1 MKTWRASTKARQE
14 TLRRAA
20 LSTIDDGGG
29 KPVRLPPHRINLAN
43 YERRSRDACYYFEP
57 VFALRLAAHRAFMA
71 SDNFFLPAGVRPP
84 FFLGALVREVLPAL
98 RRAQFALAAA
108 ESLARVAAD
117 MPLLPLARAG
127 EGGVLP
133 PKSEAN
139 RRSSV

>member
-1 MKTWRASTKARQE
+1 MR
-14 TLRRAA
+14 
-20 LSTIDDGGG
+20 LS
-29 KPVRLPPHRINLAN
+29 PHRINLAN
-43 YERRSRDACYYFEP
+43 YERRSRDACYYLEP

-84 FFLGALVREVLPAL
+84 FFLGALVREVAPAL

-117 MPLLPLARAG
+117 MSRLPLARAG
-127 EGGVLP
+127 EGEGEGGLLP

>member
-1 MKTWRASTKARQE
+1 MR
-14 TLRRAA
+14 
-20 LSTIDDGGG
+20 LS
-29 KPVRLPPHRINLAN
+29 PHRINLAN
-43 YERRSRDACYYFEP
+43 YERRSRDACYYLEP
-57 VFALRLAAHRAFMA
+57 ALRLAAHRAFMA

-84 FFLGALVREVLPAL
+84 FFLTGVALVRALAPAL

-117 MPLLPLARAG
+117 MPRLPLARAG
-127 EGGVLP
+127 EGGLLP

>member
-1 MKTWRASTKARQE
+1 
-14 TLRRAA
+14 
-20 LSTIDDGGG
+20 
-29 KPVRLPPHRINLAN
+29 
-43 YERRSRDACYYFEP
+43 
-57 VFALRLAAHRAFMA
+57 MA

-84 FFLGALVREVLPAL
+84 FFLAGVALVRALAPAL

-117 MPLLPLARAG
+117 MPRLPLAGAG
-127 EGGVLP
+127 EGEGGLGPP

>member
-1 MKTWRASTKARQE
+1 MR
-14 TLRRAA
+14 
-20 LSTIDDGGG
+20 LS
-29 KPVRLPPHRINLAN
+29 PHRFNLAN

-84 FFLGALVREVLPAL
+84 FFLGALVRAVTPAL

-108 ESLARVAAD
+108 ESLARVAAV
-117 MPLLPLARAG
+117 MPRLPLAGAG
-127 EGGVLP
+127 EGEGGLGPP

>member
-1 MKTWRASTKARQE
+1 
-14 TLRRAA
+14 
-20 LSTIDDGGG
+20 
-29 KPVRLPPHRINLAN
+29 VRFSPHRFNLAN
-43 YERRSRDACYYFEP
+43 YEHRSRDACYYFEP

-84 FFLGALVREVLPAL
+84 FFLGALVRKLPPAL

-117 MPLLPLARAG
+117 MPRLPLARAG
-127 EGGVLP
+127 EGGCLP
-133 PKSEAN
+133 PKSDAN

>member
-1 MKTWRASTKARQE
+1 
-14 TLRRAA
+14 
-20 LSTIDDGGG
+20 
-29 KPVRLPPHRINLAN
+29 
-43 YERRSRDACYYFEP
+43 
-57 VFALRLAAHRAFMA
+57 MA

-84 FFLGALVREVLPAL
+84 FFLGALVREVAPAL

-117 MPLLPLARAG
+117 MPRLPLARAG
-127 EGGVLP
+127 EGEGEGGLLP

>member
-1 MKTWRASTKARQE
+1 
-14 TLRRAA
+14 
-20 LSTIDDGGG
+20 
-29 KPVRLPPHRINLAN
+29 VRLSPHRINLAN
-43 YERRSRDACYYFEP
+43 YERRSRDACYYLEP
-57 VFALRLAAHRAFMA
+57 ALRLAAHRAFMA

-84 FFLGALVREVLPAL
+84 FFLGALVREVTPAL

-117 MPLLPLARAG
+117 MPRLPLARAG
-127 EGGVLP
+127 EGEGGLLP

>member
-1 MKTWRASTKARQE
+1 MK
-14 TLRRAA
+14 
-20 LSTIDDGGG
+20 
-29 KPVRLPPHRINLAN
+29 LPPHRINLAN

-127 EGGVLP
+127 EGGLLP

>member
-1 MKTWRASTKARQE
+1 
-14 TLRRAA
+14 
-20 LSTIDDGGG
+20 
-29 KPVRLPPHRINLAN
+29 VRLSPHRINLAN
-43 YERRSRDACYYFEP
+43 YERRSRDACYYLEP
-57 VFALRLAAHRAFMA
+57 ALRLAAHRAFMA

-84 FFLGALVREVLPAL
+84 FFLAGVALVRALAPAL

-117 MPLLPLARAG
+117 MPRLPLARAG
-127 EGGVLP
+127 EGEGGLLP

>member
-1 MKTWRASTKARQE
+1 M
-14 TLRRAA
+14 
-20 LSTIDDGGG
+20 
-29 KPVRLPPHRINLAN
+29 RLPPHRINLAN
-43 YERRSRDACYYFEP
+43 YERRSRDACYYLEP
-57 VFALRLAAHRAFMA
+57 ALRLAAHRAFMA

-84 FFLGALVREVLPAL
+84 FFLAGAGLVRALAPAL

-117 MPLLPLARAG
+117 MPRLPLAPAG
-127 EGGVLP
+127 EGEGGLLP

>member
-1 MKTWRASTKARQE
+1 
-14 TLRRAA
+14 
-20 LSTIDDGGG
+20 
-29 KPVRLPPHRINLAN
+29 
-43 YERRSRDACYYFEP
+43 
-57 VFALRLAAHRAFMA
+57 MA

-84 FFLGALVREVLPAL
+84 FFLGALVREVAPAL

-117 MPLLPLARAG
+117 MPRLPLARAG
-127 EGGVLP
+127 EGEGEGEGGLLP